1 MRSQVL
7 RQGLRQGLRQVSPQ
21 VLRRDLRRLVT
32 WALLFIAVAP
42 VYAAPYTPLPGDA
55 SLEAQLLT
63 LTNQARL
70 DNGVGTLERD
80 EGLAQAARHHAEE
93 MARLGYFSHTSP
105 TPENATVSQR
115 VARSGSFIGT
125 LGENLA
131 LVGETNTAQT
141 TTTGWLESPGHRA
154 NLLNPEFTHVGFGV
168 ARYPDGR
175 VAVAQVLGYQPAPL
189 QNAQIVSVLQKV
201 PMLEA
206 TVSLSSPGEV
216 ALFYG
221 DQSSPPEIL
230 AAGTQTLNV
239 PLQNP
244 PTLPLAVQLGLRS
257 SGAQGSFILQDDGW
271 LNADGFARSG
281 EVSGEYG
288 QLLGVTFLEKLE
300 RVLVLQL
307 TFARTPPEGLSAW
320 QGNSLVPLM
329 VAGTRASVNLTG
341 LSDTEPLYVGEAQT
355 DGRYAAA
362 YSFQPNFA
370 GVPSVAPVTGS
381 N

>member
-1 MRSQVL
+1 MQQVL
-7 RQGLRQGLRQVSPQ
+7 RQGLRQALRRGLRQ
-21 VLRRDLRRLVT
+21 LVP
-32 WALLFIAVAP
+32 WALLLTAIAP
-42 VYAAPYTPLPGDA
+42 VYGAPYTPLPGDA
-55 SLEAQLLT
+55 SLEADLFT

-70 DNGVGTLERD
+70 DNGVGPLERD

-105 TPENATVSQR
+105 VGENATVSQR

-131 LVGETNTAQT
+131 LVGEANTAQT

-154 NLLNPEFTHVGFGV
+154 NLLNPTFTHVGFGT

-189 QNAQIVSVLQKV
+189 QSAQVVSVLQKV
-201 PMLEA
+201 PTLEA
-206 TVSLSSPGEV
+206 TLSLSSPGEV

-221 DQSSPPEIL
+221 DQSSQPETL
-230 AAGTQTLNV
+230 AAGTQTLSV
-239 PLQNP
+239 PLQDP

-281 EVSGEYG
+281 AVSGEYG
-288 QLLGVTFLEKLE
+288 QLLGVTYAEKLE

-320 QGNSLVPLM
+320 QGDSLVPLTFE
-329 VAGTRASVNLTG
+329 GNYASVNLTG
-341 LSDTEPLYVGEAQT
+341 LSDAEPIFVGEAQT

-362 YSFQPNFA
+362 YSFQPNFE
-370 GVPSVAPVTGS
+370 GVPSVAPVTS
-381 N
+381 PN

>member
-1 MRSQVL
+1 ML
-7 RQGLRQGLRQVSPQ
+7 
-21 VLRRDLRRLVT
+21 
-32 WALLFIAVAP
+32 WALLFMAVAP
-42 VYAAPYTPLPGDA
+42 VYATPYTPLPGDA

-63 LTNQARL
+63 LTNEARS
-70 DNGVGTLERD
+70 DNGVETLEPD

-131 LVGETNTAQT
+131 LVGEVDTAQT

-154 NLLNPEFTHVGFGV
+154 NLLNPKFTHVGFGT

-189 QNAQIVSVLQKV
+189 EGAQIISVLHQV
-201 PMLEA
+201 PTLEA

-221 DQSSPPEIL
+221 DQSSRPETL
-230 AAGTQTLNV
+230 DAGTRTLSV
-239 PLQNP
+239 PLAEAP
-244 PTLPLAVQLGLRS
+244 ALPLPVQLGLRS

-271 LNADGFARSG
+271 LNSGGFSRSG
-281 EVSGEYG
+281 AISGEYG
-288 QLLGVTFLEKLE
+288 QLLGVTYTEKLE
-300 RVLVLQL
+300 RGLELQL
-307 TFARTPPEGLSAW
+307 TFSRTPPEDLSAW
-320 QGNSLVPLM
+320 QGNSLVPLT
-329 VAGTRASVNLTG
+329 VNGTRASINLTG
-341 LSDTEPLYVGEAQT
+341 LSDAEPIYVGEAQT

>member
-1 MRSQVL
+1 MRLGSRQDL
-7 RQGLRQGLRQVSPQ
+7 RLGLRYVARQ
-21 VLRRDLRRLVT
+21 VLRRGLRRLVP
-32 WALLFIAVAP
+32 WVLLLTAAAP
-42 VYAAPYTPLPGDA
+42 VYGAPYTPLPGDA
-55 SLEAQLLT
+55 SLEADLLT

-70 DNGVGTLERD
+70 DNGVGTLEGD

-105 TPENATVSQR
+105 VGENATVSQR

-131 LVGETNTAQT
+131 LVGEADTAQT

-154 NLLNPEFTHVGFGV
+154 NLLNPQFTHVGFGT

-189 QNAQIVSVLQKV
+189 QSAQVVSMLQKV
-201 PMLEA
+201 PLLEA
-206 TVSLSSPGEV
+206 TVSLSSPGEI

-221 DQSSPPEIL
+221 DQSSPPETL
-230 AAGTQTLNV
+230 GAGTQTLNV
-239 PLQNP
+239 PLAEA
-244 PTLPLAVQLGLRS
+244 PTLPLPVQLGLRS

-281 EVSGEYG
+281 AVSGEYG

-300 RVLVLQL
+300 RMLVLQL

-320 QGNSLVPLM
+320 QGSSLVPLTFE
-329 VAGTRASVNLTG
+329 GNRASVNLTG
-341 LSDTEPLYVGEAQT
+341 LSDAEPIYVGEAQT
-355 DGRYAAA
+355 GGRYAAA
-362 YSFQPNFA
+362 YSFQPSFE

>member
-1 MRSQVL
+1 MR
-7 RQGLRQGLRQVSPQ
+7 Q
-21 VLRRDLRRLVT
+21 VLRRGLRLRLRRLVP
-32 WALLFIAVAP
+32 WFLLLTATAP
-42 VYAAPYTPLPGDA
+42 VYGAPYTPLPGDA
-55 SLEAQLLT
+55 SLEAELLT

-70 DNGVGTLERD
+70 DNGVGTLEPD

-105 TPENATVSQR
+105 VGENATVGQR

-131 LVGETNTAQT
+131 LVGEVNTAQT

-154 NLLNPEFTHVGFGV
+154 NLLNPKFTHVGFGT

-189 QNAQIVSVLQKV
+189 ESAQVVSVLQKV
-201 PMLEA
+201 PTLGA

-221 DQSSPPEIL
+221 NQSSPPEML
-230 AAGTQTLNV
+230 DAGTQTLSV
-239 PLQNP
+239 PLAEA
-244 PTLPLAVQLGLRS
+244 PTLPLPVQLGLRS

-281 EVSGEYG
+281 AVSGEYG
-288 QLLGVTFLEKLE
+288 QLLGVTYAEKLE
-300 RVLVLQL
+300 RRLVLQL
-307 TFARTPPEGLSAW
+307 TFSRTPPEGLSAW
-320 QGNSLVPLM
+320 QGSSLVPLT
-329 VAGTRASVNLTG
+329 VAGTRVSVNLTG
-341 LSDTEPLYVGEAQT
+341 LSDAEPIFVGEAQP

-362 YSFQPNFA
+362 YSFQPNFE